1 MSETILKAENINKSY
16 SNRAGKTTEV
26 LRSLSLE
33 ITRGEFVAI
42 VGPSGVGKSTLLHI
56 LGTIDRP
63 DSGRIAIRLN
73 GDEQDYAQFSREDT
87 ARFRNRNIGFIFQ
100 FHHLLPEFDALENVM
115 IPALIAG
122 ISKKDARAKALEL
135 LDLVGV
141 ADRAGN
147 KPSELSGGEQQR
159 VAIARAVINDPA
171 VALAD
176 EPTGNLD
183 SASSDQAMRL
193 IADMQSRLGLTF
205 IVATHSRDVASAA
218 DRILTM
224 KDGAII

>member
-1 MSETILKAENINKSY
+1 MLKAENINKSY